1 MKKLFTLI
9 LVFVGFLSFAQTRY
23 SAKDFFTEKNIVW
36 YGIDYSKAKFIGS
49 FAQFKDAGT
58 VDGKALVDKYFPGWN
73 AVIPHEP
80 QKYDV
85 AKFLNKTTSYNDLAP
100 VTSVNGETNPDGIM
114 QENDYTLSE
123 GDIPAMIKKYK
134 VGDKTEG
141 LGAVFITEAYNHSK
155 ETASYYVVIFDI
167 ASKQVLISEKY
178 SAKPGGFGIKNYW
191 ISTALKTF
199 QQVSDNY
206 GKWKKTYGG

>member
-1 MKKLFTLI
+1 MKKLLTFTLA
-9 LVFVGFLSFAQTRY
+9 FVSFVSWAQTRY
-23 SAKDFFTEKNIVW
+23 TARDFFTEKSVAW
-36 YGIDYSKAKFIGS
+36 YGIDYSRAKFIGS

-58 VDGKALVDKYFPGWN
+58 LDGKALVDKYFSGWN

-85 AKFLNKTTSYNDLAP
+85 AKFLNKESSYNDLAA
-100 VTSVNGETNPDGIM
+100 VTQVNSETIPDGIM

-123 GDIPAMIKKYK
+123 SEIPAMVKKYK
-134 VGDKTEG
+134 GGDKTEG
-141 LGAVFITEAYNHSK
+141 LGAVFITESYNHSK
-155 ETASYYVVIFDI
+155 ESATYYVVIFDI

-178 SAKPGGFGIKNYW
+178 SAKPGGFGVKNFW

-206 GKWKKTYGG
+206 GKWKKNYGK